1 MAELQKQLRKA
12 VQEAKEKDDKRKAKI
27 AEKAEKAEKAK
38 KVKAAKKKVKAAK
51 KKAKAAKKKA
61 KAEAAMGRMSVGKIA
76 DNVIEVTPKG
86 TPGSQ
91 KVAVSK
97 GKRQTARKTVARK
110 TVARETPEEG
120 PWVNRLRER

>member
-27 AEKAEKAEKAK
+27 AEKAK
-38 KVKAAKKKVKAAK
+38 KVKAAKKKVKAAN